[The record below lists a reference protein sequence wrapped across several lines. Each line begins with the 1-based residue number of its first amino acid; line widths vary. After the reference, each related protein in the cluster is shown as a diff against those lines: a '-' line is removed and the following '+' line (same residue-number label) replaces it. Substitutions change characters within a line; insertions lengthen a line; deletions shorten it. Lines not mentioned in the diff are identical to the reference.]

1 MKKEKVR
8 GEGLAEEDQIMYNS
22 ILHSATMALYG
33 HVGIR
38 TKRRLYALAKGK
50 KKRKLKKS
58 YRILRG
64 IYMVIVVIAA
74 LIVLGYAVYK
84 IAIPEP
90 EMSPDPAGSSS
101 TVQASTPGMEDGAHQ
116 RKEQTYTFLLA
127 VPDQESG
134 NADGIM
140 VVTYDVPNQKVGLLS
155 IPRDTLVMKKNPKI
169 NSSMKAGIDNLEEV
183 VSDLVGF
190 PIDYYI
196 TLDLDAFIEIVDA
209 VGGVDFD
216 VPVEMYY
223 DDPAQ
228 DLHIHYQPGMQH
240 LNGQQ
245 AMEVCRFR
253 HNADG
258 TGYPLGDVQR
268 AETAQK
274 MMLTIAKK
282 VMSVDSL
289 VNINEFVG
297 IVERN
302 IETDLKGTDI
312 AWFAA
317 KALGLNLS
325 TGVSSDTLPG
335 DGNVTY
341 RGTSYC
347 YELYPEDSL
356 ELINKLVNPYTSA
369 LTLEDVN
376 IFQAP

>member
-50 KKRKLKKS
+50 KKRKLKKP

-101 TVQASTPGMEDGAHQ
+101 AVQASTPGMEDGAHQ

-228 DLHIHYQPGMQH
+228 DLHIHYKPGMQH

-325 TGVSSDTLPG
+325 TGVSYDTLPG

>member
-50 KKRKLKKS
+50 KKRKLKKP

-101 TVQASTPGMEDGAHQ
+101 AVQASTPGMEDGAHQ

-228 DLHIHYQPGMQH
+228 DLHIHYKPGMQH

-289 VNINEFVG
+289 LNINEFVG

>member
-1 MKKEKVR
+1 
-8 GEGLAEEDQIMYNS
+8 
-22 ILHSATMALYG
+22 
-33 HVGIR
+33 
-38 TKRRLYALAKGK
+38 
-50 KKRKLKKS
+50 
-58 YRILRG
+58 
-64 IYMVIVVIAA
+64 
-74 LIVLGYAVYK
+74 
-84 IAIPEP
+84 
-90 EMSPDPAGSSS
+90 
-101 TVQASTPGMEDGAHQ
+101 
-116 RKEQTYTFLLA
+116 
-127 VPDQESG
+127 
-134 NADGIM
+134 
-140 VVTYDVPNQKVGLLS
+140 
-155 IPRDTLVMKKNPKI
+155 
-169 NSSMKAGIDNLEEV
+169 
-183 VSDLVGF
+183 
-190 PIDYYI
+190 
-196 TLDLDAFIEIVDA
+196 
-209 VGGVDFD
+209 
-216 VPVEMYY
+216 
-223 DDPAQ
+223 
-228 DLHIHYQPGMQH
+228 MQH

>member
-8 GEGLAEEDQIMYNS
+8 GEGLAEEHQIMYNS
-22 ILHSATMALYG
+22 TLHSVKMALYD
-33 HVGIR
+33 HIGIR

-50 KKRKLKKS
+50 KKRKLKKP

-101 TVQASTPGMEDGAHQ
+101 AVQASTPGMEDGAHQ

>member
-1 MKKEKVR
+1 MAKKKK
-8 GEGLAEEDQIMYNS
+8 
-22 ILHSATMALYG
+22 
-33 HVGIR
+33 
-38 TKRRLYALAKGK
+38 KRRLK
-50 KKRKLKKS
+50 KP

-64 IYMVIVVIAA
+64 IYIAVVVIAA
-74 LIVLGYAVYK
+74 LIVFGYAVYK

-90 EMSPDPAGSSS
+90 SMEPENSGSS
-101 TVQASTPGMEDGAHQ
+101 TVQTAAPGMENGTRQ
-116 RKEQTYTFLLA
+116 RREKTYTFLLA

-140 VVTYDVPNQKVGLLS
+140 VVTYDVPNQKVGMLS
-155 IPRDTLVMKKNPKI
+155 IPRDTLVQKKNPKI

-183 VSDLVGF
+183 VSELVGF
-190 PIDYYI
+190 PIDYYV
-196 TLDLDAFIEIVDA
+196 TLDLDAFVEIVDA

-228 DLHIHYQPGMQH
+228 DLHIHFQPGMQH

-245 AMEVCRFR
+245 TMEVCRFR

-274 MMLTIAKK
+274 MMLTLAKK

-302 IETDLKGTDI
+302 IETDLSGTDI
-312 AWFAA
+312 AWFAG

-325 TGVSSDTLPG
+325 TGISTGTLPG
-335 DGNVTY
+335 DGNVSY

-347 YELYPEDSL
+347 YELYPQESL
-356 ELINKLVNPYTSA
+356 DLINKLVNPYTTS
-369 LTLEDVN
+369 LTLEDVT

>member
-50 KKRKLKKS
+50 KKRKLKKP

-101 TVQASTPGMEDGAHQ
+101 AVQASTPGMEDGAHQ

-228 DLHIHYQPGMQH
+228 DLHIHYKPGMQH

-258 TGYPLGDVQR
+258 TGYPFGDVQR

>member
-50 KKRKLKKS
+50 KKRKLKKP

-101 TVQASTPGMEDGAHQ
+101 AVQASTPGMEDGAHQ

-228 DLHIHYQPGMQH
+228 DLHIHYKPGMQH

-356 ELINKLVNPYTSA
+356 ELINKLVNPYTST

>member
-50 KKRKLKKS
+50 KKRKLKKP

-101 TVQASTPGMEDGAHQ
+101 AVQASTPGMEDGAHQ

-228 DLHIHYQPGMQH
+228 DLHIHYKPGMQH

>member
-50 KKRKLKKS
+50 KKRKLKKP

-101 TVQASTPGMEDGAHQ
+101 AVQASTPGMEDGAHQ

-228 DLHIHYQPGMQH
+228 DLHIHYKPGMQH

-268 AETAQK
+268 AETAPK

>member
-50 KKRKLKKS
+50 KKRKLKKP

-64 IYMVIVVIAA
+64 LYMVIVVIAA

-101 TVQASTPGMEDGAHQ
+101 AVQASTPGMEDGAHQ

-228 DLHIHYQPGMQH
+228 DLHIHYKPGMQH

>member
-50 KKRKLKKS
+50 KKRKLKKP

-101 TVQASTPGMEDGAHQ
+101 AVQDSTPGMEDGAHQ

-134 NADGIM
+134 NAYGIM

-228 DLHIHYQPGMQH
+228 DLHIHYKPGMQH

>member
-8 GEGLAEEDQIMYNS
+8 GEGLAEEDQIMYNG

-50 KKRKLKKS
+50 KKRKLKKP

-101 TVQASTPGMEDGAHQ
+101 AVQASTPGMEDGAHQ

>member
-8 GEGLAEEDQIMYNS
+8 REGLAEEDQIMYNS

-50 KKRKLKKS
+50 KKRKLKKP

-101 TVQASTPGMEDGAHQ
+101 AVQASTPGMEDGAHQ

-228 DLHIHYQPGMQH
+228 DLHIHYKPGMQH

>member
-50 KKRKLKKS
+50 KKRKLKKP

-101 TVQASTPGMEDGAHQ
+101 AVQASTPGMEDGAHQ

-127 VPDQESG
+127 GPDQESG

-228 DLHIHYQPGMQH
+228 DLHIHYKPGMQH

>member
-8 GEGLAEEDQIMYNS
+8 GEGLAEEDQIMYNG

-50 KKRKLKKS
+50 KKRKLKKP

-101 TVQASTPGMEDGAHQ
+101 AVQASTPGMEDGAHQ

-228 DLHIHYQPGMQH
+228 DLHIHYKPGMQH

-268 AETAQK
+268 AEIAQK

>member
-1 MKKEKVR
+1 MENTKKP
-8 GEGLAEEDQIMYNS
+8 
-22 ILHSATMALYG
+22 
-33 HVGIR
+33 
-38 TKRRLYALAKGK
+38 TKKKK

-58 YRILRG
+58 FRILRA
-64 IYMVIVVIAA
+64 IYIIVVIVAA
-74 LIVLGYAVYK
+74 LVVLGYGATK
-84 IAIPEP
+84 LFFREP
-90 EMSPDPAGSSS
+90 EIPADNSNNSS
-101 TVQASTPGMEDGAHQ
+101 TEQAVAPGMEDGTHQ
-116 RKEQTYTFLLA
+116 RKEQTYTFMLA

-134 NADGIM
+134 NADSIM
-140 VVTYDVPNQKVGLLS
+140 VVTYDVPNQKVGMLS
-155 IPRDTLVMKKNPKI
+155 IPRDTLVNKKNPKI
-169 NSSMKAGIDNLEEV
+169 NSSMAAGIDNLESV
-183 VSDLVGF
+183 VSELVGF
-190 PIDYYI
+190 PIDYYV
-196 TLDLDAFIEIVDA
+196 TLDLNAFIEIVDA

-228 DLHIHYQPGMQH
+228 DLHIHYMPGMQH
-240 LNGQQ
+240 LSGQQ

-268 AETAQK
+268 AETAQR
-274 MMLTIAKK
+274 MMLTVAKK
-282 VMSVDSL
+282 VMSLDGL
-289 VNINEFVG
+289 VNINEFVN

-302 IETDLKGTDI
+302 IETDLKGTGI

-325 TGVSSDTLPG
+325 TGVAAGALPG
-335 DGNVTY
+335 DGNVSY

-356 ELINKLVNPYTSA
+356 ALINSLVNPYVEP
-369 LTLEDVN
+369 LTLSDVV

>member
-8 GEGLAEEDQIMYNS
+8 GEGLAEEDQIMYNG

-50 KKRKLKKS
+50 KKRKLKKP

-90 EMSPDPAGSSS
+90 EMAPDPAGSSS
-101 TVQASTPGMEDGAHQ
+101 TVQASTPGMEEGAHQ

-240 LNGQQ
+240 LSGQQ

-325 TGVSSDTLPG
+325 TGVSSGTLPG

-369 LTLEDVN
+369 LTLEDIN

>member
-1 MKKEKVR
+1 MAKKKK
-8 GEGLAEEDQIMYNS
+8 
-22 ILHSATMALYG
+22 
-33 HVGIR
+33 
-38 TKRRLYALAKGK
+38 KRRLK
-50 KKRKLKKS
+50 KP

-64 IYMVIVVIAA
+64 IYIAVVVIAA
-74 LIVLGYAVYK
+74 LIVFGYAVYK

-90 EMSPDPAGSSS
+90 SMEPENSGSS
-101 TVQASTPGMEDGAHQ
+101 TVQTAAPGMENGTRQ
-116 RKEQTYTFLLA
+116 RREKTYTFLLA

-140 VVTYDVPNQKVGLLS
+140 VVTYDVPNQKVGMLS
-155 IPRDTLVMKKNPKI
+155 IPRDTLVQKKNPKI
-169 NSSMKAGIDNLEEV
+169 NSSMKAGLDNLEEV
-183 VSDLVGF
+183 VSELVGF
-190 PIDYYI
+190 PIDYYV
-196 TLDLDAFIEIVDA
+196 TLDLDAFVEIVDA

-228 DLHIHYQPGMQH
+228 DLHIHFQPGMQH

-245 AMEVCRFR
+245 TMEVCRFR

-274 MMLTIAKK
+274 MMLTLAKK

-302 IETDLKGTDI
+302 IETDLSGTDI
-312 AWFAA
+312 AWFAG

-325 TGVSSDTLPG
+325 TGISTGTLPG
-335 DGNVTY
+335 DGNVSY

-347 YELYPEDSL
+347 YELYPQESL
-356 ELINKLVNPYTSA
+356 DLINKLVNPYTTS
-369 LTLEDVN
+369 LTLEDVT

>member
-8 GEGLAEEDQIMYNS
+8 GEGLAEEDQIMYNG

-50 KKRKLKKS
+50 KKRKLKKP

-240 LNGQQ
+240 LSGQQ

-325 TGVSSDTLPG
+325 TGVSSGTLPG

>member
-1 MKKEKVR
+1 M
-8 GEGLAEEDQIMYNS
+8 
-22 ILHSATMALYG
+22 
-33 HVGIR
+33 
-38 TKRRLYALAKGK
+38 AKGK
-50 KKRKLKKS
+50 KKRKLKKP

-240 LNGQQ
+240 LSGQQ

-325 TGVSSDTLPG
+325 TGVSSGTLPG

>member
-50 KKRKLKKS
+50 KKRKLKKP

-101 TVQASTPGMEDGAHQ
+101 AVQASTPGMEDGAHQ
-116 RKEQTYTFLLA
+116 RKEQTYTLLLA

-228 DLHIHYQPGMQH
+228 DLHIHYKPGMQH

>member
-1 MKKEKVR
+1 M
-8 GEGLAEEDQIMYNS
+8 
-22 ILHSATMALYG
+22 
-33 HVGIR
+33 
-38 TKRRLYALAKGK
+38 AKGK
-50 KKRKLKKS
+50 KKRRLKKP

-64 IYMVIVVIAA
+64 IYIAIVVIAA

-84 IAIPEP
+84 FVLPEP
-90 EMSPDPAGSSS
+90 AMTPGTPGNS
-101 TVQASTPGMEDGAHQ
+101 TVQAAAPGMEDGTRQ
-116 RKEQTYTFLLA
+116 RREQTYTFMLA

-140 VVTYDVPNQKVGLLS
+140 LVTYDVPNQKVGQLS
-155 IPRDTLVMKKNPKI
+155 IPRDTLVNKKKPKI
-169 NSSMKAGIDNLEEV
+169 NSSMKAGVENLQEV
-183 VSDLVGF
+183 VSELVGY

-196 TLDLDAFIEIVDA
+196 TLDLDAFVEIVDA
-209 VGGVDFD
+209 VGGVEFD

-223 DDPAQ
+223 DDPDQ
-228 DLHIHYQPGMQH
+228 DLHIHFQPGMQH
-240 LNGQQ
+240 LTGQQ

-268 AETAQK
+268 AETAQR

-302 IETDLKGTDI
+302 IQTNLKGTDI
-312 AWFAA
+312 AWFTA

-325 TGVSSDTLPG
+325 TGVSSGTLPG

-341 RGTSYC
+341 KGTRYC

-356 ELINKLVNPYTSA
+356 ELINKLVNPYTTD
-369 LTLEDVN
+369 LTLEDLT

>member
-8 GEGLAEEDQIMYNS
+8 GEGLAEEDQIMYNG

-50 KKRKLKKS
+50 KKRKLKKP

-101 TVQASTPGMEDGAHQ
+101 AVQASTPGMEDGAHQ

-228 DLHIHYQPGMQH
+228 DLHIHYKPGMQH

>member
-8 GEGLAEEDQIMYNS
+8 GEGLAEEDQIMYNG

-50 KKRKLKKS
+50 KKRKLKKP

-101 TVQASTPGMEDGAHQ
+101 AVQASTPGMEDGAHQ

-228 DLHIHYQPGMQH
+228 DLHIHYKPGMQH

-274 MMLTIAKK
+274 MMLTIAQK

>member
-50 KKRKLKKS
+50 KKRKLKKP

-101 TVQASTPGMEDGAHQ
+101 AVQASTPGMEDGAHQ

-228 DLHIHYQPGMQH
+228 DLHIHYKPGMQH

-312 AWFAA
+312 AWFSA

>member
-1 MKKEKVR
+1 MAKKKK
-8 GEGLAEEDQIMYNS
+8 
-22 ILHSATMALYG
+22 
-33 HVGIR
+33 
-38 TKRRLYALAKGK
+38 KRRLK
-50 KKRKLKKS
+50 KP

-64 IYMVIVVIAA
+64 IYIAVVVIAA
-74 LIVLGYAVYK
+74 LIVFGYAVYK

-90 EMSPDPAGSSS
+90 SMEPENSGSS
-101 TVQASTPGMEDGAHQ
+101 TVQTAAPGMENGTRQ
-116 RKEQTYTFLLA
+116 RREKTYTFLLA

-140 VVTYDVPNQKVGLLS
+140 VVTYDVPNQKVGMLS
-155 IPRDTLVMKKNPKI
+155 IPRDTLVQKKNPKI

-183 VSDLVGF
+183 VSELVGF
-190 PIDYYI
+190 PIDYYV
-196 TLDLDAFIEIVDA
+196 TLDLDAFVEIVDA

-228 DLHIHYQPGMQH
+228 DLHIHFQPGMQH

-245 AMEVCRFR
+245 TMEVCRFR

-274 MMLTIAKK
+274 MMLTLAKK

-289 VNINEFVG
+289 VNINEFVS

-302 IETDLKGTDI
+302 IETDLSGTDI
-312 AWFAA
+312 AWFAG

-325 TGVSSDTLPG
+325 TGISTGTLPG
-335 DGNVTY
+335 DGNVSY

-347 YELYPEDSL
+347 YELYPQESL
-356 ELINKLVNPYTSA
+356 DLINKLVNPYTTS
-369 LTLEDVN
+369 LTLEDVT

>member
-8 GEGLAEEDQIMYNS
+8 GEGLAEEHQIMYNG
-22 ILHSATMALYG
+22 ILHSVTMALYD

-50 KKRKLKKS
+50 KKRKLKKP

-90 EMSPDPAGSSS
+90 EMSPDPAGNSSA
-101 TVQASTPGMEDGAHQ
+101 VQASTPGMEDGTHQ

-155 IPRDTLVMKKNPKI
+155 IPRDTLVKKKNPKI

-369 LTLEDVN
+369 LTLEDIN

>member
-8 GEGLAEEDQIMYNS
+8 GEGLAEEDQIMYNG

-50 KKRKLKKS
+50 KKRKLKKP

-90 EMSPDPAGSSS
+90 EMAPDPAGSSS
-101 TVQASTPGMEDGAHQ
+101 TVQASTPGMEEGAHQ

-240 LNGQQ
+240 LSGQQ

-325 TGVSSDTLPG
+325 TGVSSGTLPG

>member
-1 MKKEKVR
+1 MKKEKVK
-8 GEGLAEEDQIMYNS
+8 GEGLAEEDQIMYNG

-50 KKRKLKKS
+50 KKRKLKKP

-101 TVQASTPGMEDGAHQ
+101 AVQASTPGMEDGAHQ

-228 DLHIHYQPGMQH
+228 DLHIHYKPGMQH

-274 MMLTIAKK
+274 MMLTIAQK